1 MRSTQVAIIGAGPSG
16 LLLAQLL
23 RQNGID
29 SVVLE
34 CRSQD
39 HVQARIRA
47 GLLEWTTVELLKEAG
62 VGERMLRDGLV
73 HDGFDVAFAG
83 GRHRIDLKGLTGRS
97 VLVYGQTE
105 LQKDLVRSSEPGAV
119 LWQVAD
125 VVLHEWDTRHPR
137 VTYSH
142 AGAPQ
147 ELRCDFIAGCDG
159 AHGVSRARIPQEKLA
174 QFERVYPF
182 GWLGLLA
189 DVPPLNEELVYASH
203 ERGFALCSM
212 RSRGRSRYYVQC
224 SLKDTVAQ
232 WPDSRFWDEL
242 HARLPGRY
250 AARLLTGAS
259 LEKSIVPLR
268 SCVTEPMQFGHLFLV
283 GDAAHIVPPTGAKG
297 LNLAAADAR
306 VLSRGLTEFYRGG
319 SATLLGEY
327 SARALA
333 RVWKAARFSWWF
345 TTLLHRFSE
354 DPFAQR
360 LQQAELEYLAR
371 STAASHALAE
381 NYVGLGFD

>member
-23 RQNGID
+23 RHNGID

-119 LWQVAD
+119 LWQVAE

-137 VTYSH
+137 VTYSARRRTPGAALRLH
-142 AGAPQ
+142 RRLRWRPRRQPRGHTAGEA
-147 ELRCDFIAGCDG
+147 RA
-159 AHGVSRARIPQEKLA
+159 VRAR
-174 QFERVYPF
+174 
-182 GWLGLLA
+182 
-189 DVPPLNEELVYASH
+189 VPVRMARAAGRRAAPATRSSCTPVTSA
-203 ERGFALCSM
+203 ALPCAACARAVAAVTTCSA
-212 RSRGRSRYYVQC
+212 RSRTRWRSG
-224 SLKDTVAQ
+224 
-232 WPDSRFWDEL
+232 P
-242 HARLPGRY
+242 
-250 AARLLTGAS
+250 
-259 LEKSIVPLR
+259 
-268 SCVTEPMQFGHLFLV
+268 
-283 GDAAHIVPPTGAKG
+283 
-297 LNLAAADAR
+297 
-306 VLSRGLTEFYRGG
+306 
-319 SATLLGEY
+319 
-327 SARALA
+327 
-333 RVWKAARFSWWF
+333 
-345 TTLLHRFSE
+345 
-354 DPFAQR
+354 
-360 LQQAELEYLAR
+360 
-371 STAASHALAE
+371 TAASGTSCTRACRG
-381 NYVGLGFD
+381 VTPRGW